1 MKRTVFFISDGTGI
15 TAETLGHSLLAQF
28 DTVDFDEVTIPYVM
42 DEQKTIAAIA
52 RINKAANEDGIEPV
66 VVSTII
72 NDQIRAQLARESRSF
87 MIDIFA
93 SFLKPLEQ
101 ALGADSSYSVGKSH
115 SIIDNKSYQVRID
128 SAHYALDNDDGA
140 RTRHYDSAD
149 VILIGVSRSGK
160 TPTCLYLALQFGIRA
175 ANYPL
180 TEDDLDDLNRLPKA
194 LRQHRNKL
202 FGLSIDPERLAAI
215 RTERK
220 PNSRYA
226 SMNQCESEVR
236 GAEAMFNRYG
246 IPFVNSTHSSI
257 EEISTKVIEAAG
269 IKRRLA

>member
-28 DTVDFDEVTIPYVM
+28 DTIDFDQVTIPYVK
-42 DEQKTIAAIA
+42 DENKVREAVS
-52 RINKAANEDGIEPV
+52 RINKAAMEDEMLPV
-66 VVSTII
+66 VFSTII
-72 NDQIRAQLARESRSF
+72 NDGIRSELSQSKAF
-87 MIDIFA
+87 MLDIFS
-93 SFLKPLEQ
+93 SFLKPLEG
-101 ALGADSSYSVGKSH
+101 ALGAESSYSVGKSH
-115 SIIDNKSYQVRID
+115 SIVDNKSYQVRID
-128 SAHYALDNDDGA
+128 SVHYALDNDDGA

-149 VILIGVSRSGK
+149 VILIGVSRCGK

-180 TEDDLDDLNRLPKA
+180 TDDDLDDLNLPKP
-194 LRQHRNKL
+194 LRDHRQKL

-226 SMNQCESEVR
+226 SINQCESEVR
-236 GAEAMFNRYG
+236 GAEAIFNRFG
-246 IPFVNSTHSSI
+246 IPFINSTHYSI
-257 EEISTKVIEAAG
+257 EEISTKIIEASG

>member
-15 TAETLGHSLLAQF
+15 TAETLGHSLMAQF
-28 DTVDFDEVTIPYVM
+28 DTVDFDQVTIPYIK
-42 DEQKTIAAIA
+42 DEQKLDEAIA
-52 RINKAANEDGIEPV
+52 RINKASVEDDMEPV
-66 VVSTII
+66 VFSTIL
-72 NDQIRAQLARESRSF
+72 NDDIRTKLAQSKCF
-87 MIDIFA
+87 MLDIFS
-93 SFLKPLEQ
+93 SFLKPLEG
-101 ALGADSSYSVGKSH
+101 ALGAQSSYTVGKSH
-115 SIIDNKSYQVRID
+115 SIVDDKSYQVRID
-128 SAHYALDNDDGA
+128 SVHYALDNDDGA
-140 RTRHYDSAD
+140 RTRHYDTAD

-180 TEDDLDDLNRLPKA
+180 TEDDLDDLNLPKA

-202 FGLSIDPERLAAI
+202 FGLSIDPERLMAI

-226 SMNQCESEVR
+226 SPNQCESEVR
-236 GAEAMFNRYG
+236 GAEAIFNRFG
-246 IPFVNSTHSSI
+246 IPYVNSTHSSI